1 MDLSSSNSISSCIGK
16 LINLNELTIS
26 ISSHSMSDKGL
37 IELSSALSSLT
48 SLSILSFFVFCM
60 DCGDV
65 EMEHLGNGISKLS
78 HLKFLTIYFWKC
90 KVDFI
95 GMKHIAEGIS
105 CLKSL
110 SFLNFEINDNIL
122 FLDWINILGNEIFKL
137 KNLKVLKIYKK
148 IKDKFRQLLLKK
160 NRYLVK
166 IMD

>member
-16 LINLNELTIS
+16 FINLKELTIS
-26 ISSHSMSDKGL
+26 ISSHSMSDKIL
-37 IELSSALSSLT
+37 VELSSALSGLT
-48 SLSILSFFVFCM
+48 SLSSLSLFMFCM

-110 SFLNFEINDNIL
+110 TFLNFEINDNFFPL
-122 FLDWINILGNEIFKL
+122 YWINILGNVIFKL
-137 KNLKVLKIYKK
+137 KNLNVLRIFKK
-148 IKDKFRQLLLKK
+148 IKDKFRQ
-160 NRYLVK
+160 
-166 IMD
+166 